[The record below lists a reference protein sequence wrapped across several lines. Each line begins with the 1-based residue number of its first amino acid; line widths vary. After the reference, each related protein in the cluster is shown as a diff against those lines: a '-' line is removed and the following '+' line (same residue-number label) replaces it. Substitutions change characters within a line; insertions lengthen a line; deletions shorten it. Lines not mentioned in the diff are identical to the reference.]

1 MADKDDKAAAK
12 SRDELLKEQRAASD
26 ADTKAQL
33 ERASST
39 QPTPTQEENDRAK
52 LGLHSLEE
60 LDDKESDGSPEEKDV
75 AAGAPGSY
83 QTRASKP
90 AK

>member
-1 MADKDDKAAAK
+1 MADKHDPAKA
-12 SRDELLKEQRAASD
+12 RDAMLKEQRAASD

-60 LDDKESDGSPEEKDV
+60 LDDKEPDGSKELSAEE
-75 AAGAPGSY
+75 AGTY
-83 QTRASKP
+83 QTRAATPK
-90 AK
+90 K